1 MPWPPAAFKSQ
12 SGGFF
17 RVFNNCMLGQATH
30 EGGDPMRQLMLKYGT
45 FFAGC
50 LLLVGFALFAPNFLS
65 TANLTNIVKHTSFL
79 ALLALG
85 FSLALTTAELDLS
98 FASVCSLAAVGV
110 GWMVHNHHPVWAA
123 VATGLGIG
131 LTGGMLNGVLVTWVK
146 VPSLIAT
153 LATASIANG
162 FSFMVTQ
169 GVAFVSDWDP
179 AFLWIGRGSIAGI
192 PTLIIWL
199 ALFSLAAWYLLKI
212 TPTGLHMQA
221 VGQAGEAARLAGIPV
236 RRIRLLGLT
245 LSGLA
250 AGATAVLL
258 TSNLASAAPN
268 SAGDFMLTA
277 IAAVLLGMTMFEPGR
292 PNVPGT
298 LSGALIIGMLG
309 NGLILMG
316 AQYYMQDI
324 ALGCV
329 MVASVAASSS
339 FLKNAALKL

>member
-1 MPWPPAAFKSQ
+1 MKPLII
-12 SGGFF
+12 
-17 RVFNNCMLGQATH
+17 R
-30 EGGDPMRQLMLKYGT
+30 YGT

-50 LLLVGFALFAPNFLS
+50 LLFIAFALFAPNFLS
-65 TANLTNIVKHTSFL
+65 AANLLNIVKHISFL
-79 ALLALG
+79 AVLALG

-98 FASVCSLAAVGV
+98 FANVCSVATVSC
-110 GWMVHNHHPVWAA
+110 GWMIHNQYPPAAA
-123 VATGLGIG
+123 VAVGLGVG
-131 LTGGMLNGVLVTWVK
+131 LAAGVLNGVLVTWVK

-162 FSFMVTQ
+162 FSFMITQ
-169 GVAFVSDWDP
+169 GVAFVGDWNP
-179 AFLWIGRGSIAGI
+179 SFLWIGRGSLFGV
-192 PTLIIWL
+192 PTLVVWL
-199 ALFSLAAWYLLKI
+199 ALAALATWFLLKV
-212 TPTGLHMQA
+212 TPTGLRMLT
-221 VGQAGEAARLAGIPV
+221 VGQAAEAARLAGIPV
-236 RRIRLLGLT
+236 RRIKLLGLA

-250 AGATAVLL
+250 AGIAAVLL

-309 NGLILMG
+309 NGLVLMG
-316 AQYYMQDI
+316 AQYYVQDI
-324 ALGCV
+324 ALGV
-329 MVASVAASSS
+329 IIVASVAVSSS

>member
-1 MPWPPAAFKSQ
+1 MKTLVI
-12 SGGFF
+12 
-17 RVFNNCMLGQATH
+17 R
-30 EGGDPMRQLMLKYGT
+30 YGT

-50 LLLVGFALFAPNFLS
+50 LLFIVFALFAPNFLS
-65 TANLTNIVKHTSFL
+65 AANLLNIVKHITFL
-79 ALLALG
+79 AVLALG

-98 FASVCSLAAVGV
+98 FANVCSVATVSC
-110 GWMVHNHHPVWAA
+110 GWMVHNNYPVWSA
-123 VATGLGIG
+123 VATGLGVG
-131 LTGGMLNGVLVTWVK
+131 LAAGVLNGVLVTWVK

-162 FSFMVTQ
+162 FSFMITQ
-169 GVAFVSDWDP
+169 GVAFVGDWNQ
-179 AFLWIGRGSIAGI
+179 AFLWIGRGSIGGV
-192 PTLIIWL
+192 PTLVVWL
-199 ALFSLAAWYLLKI
+199 VLASFASWFLLKV
-212 TPTGLHMQA
+212 TPTGLRMLT
-221 VGQAGEAARLAGIPV
+221 VGQAAEAARLAGIPV
-236 RRIRLLGLT
+236 RRIKLLGLA

-250 AGATAVLL
+250 AGIAAVLL

-309 NGLILMG
+309 NGLVLMG
-316 AQYYMQDI
+316 AQYYVQDI
-324 ALGCV
+324 ALGLII
-329 MVASVAASSS
+329 VASVAVSSS